1 MTSELSCS
9 LWLASKNIRIMN
21 VHSSA
26 VFVWILPCG
35 LCKLYAPSP
44 PFRQLIHSWH
54 CMHVYPVILLYFCT
68 GGWWTCERV
77 DWNWEK
83 ELFLRGA
90 YTFIHN
96 IIHLCTV
103 HVHCTCTCMCS
114 VLELSV
120 QDLNFNVVERSN
132 YFLLSYGFH
141 SPLITRTFAVVSMM
155 LLMCWWQWT
164 SFPRRKRRLSG

>member
-1 MTSELSCS
+1 MFIAVRFLFGYYHVDYVSCMLLHRPS
-9 LWLASKNIRIMN
+9 GGSYTPDIVYMYIQ
-21 VHSSA
+21 SS
-26 VFVWILPCG
+26 FCI
-35 LCKLYAPSP
+35 
-44 PFRQLIHSWH
+44 
-54 CMHVYPVILLYFCT
+54 YFCT

-141 SPLITRTFAVVSMM
+141 SPLITRTFAAVSMM